1 MRMNQLGFA
10 ACLLGVIVGISSSS
24 LIAQTGDPAS
34 QNPIA
39 PLQTLRPT
47 QSDPGDIELL
57 SPLPDNGTVPPI
69 VQWNPEYEQELAY
82 RARVRGYERQFKIIR
97 HKYFGNRKLPSL
109 RQQGF
114 DELTEFTDPAAFKPM
129 VRVLA
134 REKDDVRLAVLDHLA
149 QQDEDGMAVLAWIA
163 ITDDDQAIRHEA
175 SKRLSAPASDR
186 VLEQLD
192 MALRSS
198 DHTVAMHAAVLA
210 GTLDAVEV
218 IPLLIFA
225 QAAGTPANQ
234 QTGDLAWIAIET
246 QRAYV
251 AGVVAVAG
259 DASGAF
265 QPIIG
270 KISEGAILRIVDAVV
285 IVYRTEVH
293 RTLVAMT
300 SNDWDQPTDG
310 LNYNINAWW
319 HWYNEEYVPY
329 KNEQTL
335 LANLESSPPP
345 PPVISASSK
354 P

>member
-1 MRMNQLGFA
+1 MRLNQPGFA
-10 ACLLGVIVGISSSS
+10 VCLLGVMIGISSSS
-24 LIAQTGDPAS
+24 LIAQTADHSVQP
-34 QNPIA
+34 PPVPKTA
-39 PLQTLRPT
+39 PLPA
-47 QSDPGDIELL
+47 QSDASVIKYL
-57 SPLPDNGTVPPI
+57 SPLPENGTVPPI
-69 VQWNPEYEQELAY
+69 VQWYPEYEQELAY
-82 RARVRGYERQFKIIR
+82 RARVRGYERQLKIIR
-97 HKYFGNRKLPSL
+97 HKYFGNRKLASL
-109 RQQGF
+109 REQGLE
-114 DELTEFTDPAAFKPM
+114 ELTEFTDPAAFKPM

-149 QQDEDGMAVLAWIA
+149 KQEEDGMAVLAWIA
-163 ITDDDQAIRHEA
+163 ITDDDPAIRHEA
-175 SKRLSAPASDR
+175 SKRLASPAPDR

-192 MALRSS
+192 MALRSP

-210 GTLDAVEV
+210 GTLDAVEM

-251 AGVVAVAG
+251 AGLVAVAG

-335 LANLESSPPP
+335 LANLESSPPLG
-345 PPVISASSK
+345 INASSK

>member
-1 MRMNQLGFA
+1 MVMLRNQHGFL
-10 ACLLGVIVGISSSS
+10 ACLCGVIIGNVSST
-24 LIAQTGDPAS
+24 LIAQTADPAA
-34 QNPIA
+34 QPPPEPKPA
-39 PLQTLRPT
+39 PLPA
-47 QSDPGDIELL
+47 QSDTGVIKYL
-57 SPLPDNGTVPPI
+57 SPLPENGTVPPI
-69 VQWNPEYEQELAY
+69 VQWHPEYEQELAY
-82 RARVRGYERQFKIIR
+82 RARVRGYERQLNKIR
-97 HKYFGNRKLPSL
+97 RKFFGIRKLASL

-129 VRVLA
+129 VKVFA

-175 SKRLSAPASDR
+175 SKRLASPASDR

-192 MALRSS
+192 MALRSP
-198 DHTVAMHAAVLA
+198 DHAVAMHAAVLA

-225 QAAGTPANQ
+225 QAAGVPAAQ

-319 HWYNEEYVPY
+319 HWYNEEYVPF
-329 KNEQTL
+329 KNEQAL
-335 LANLESSPPP
+335 LADLEASPLLGISSL
-345 PPVISASSK
+345 SK

>member
-1 MRMNQLGFA
+1 MVMLRNQHGFL
-10 ACLLGVIVGISSSS
+10 ACMCGVIVGISSSS
-24 LIAQTGDPAS
+24 LIAQTANPADPPAPES
-34 QNPIA
+34 PTA
-39 PLQTLRPT
+39 PLSA
-47 QSDPGDIELL
+47 QSDTGVIKYL
-57 SPLPDNGTVPPI
+57 SPLPENGTVPPI
-69 VQWNPEYEQELAY
+69 VEWHPEYEQELAY
-82 RARVRGYERQFKIIR
+82 RARVRGYDRQLKIIR
-97 HKYFGNRKLPSL
+97 YKYFGVRKLASL

-129 VRVLA
+129 VRAFA

-149 QQDEDGMAVLAWIA
+149 KQDEDGMAVLAWIA

-175 SKRLSAPASDR
+175 SKRLAAPASDR

-192 MALRSS
+192 MALRSP

-225 QAAGTPANQ
+225 QAAGVPAAQ

-246 QRAYV
+246 QRAFV

-259 DASGAF
+259 DSSGSF

-270 KISEGAILRIVDAVV
+270 KISEGTLMRVVDAVV

-293 RTLVAMT
+293 RTLVAM
-300 SNDWDQPTDG
+300 SSSDWDQPTDG

-329 KNEQTL
+329 KNEQAL
-335 LANLESSPPP
+335 LDDLESSPPLG
-345 PPVISASSK
+345 ISALSK

>member
-1 MRMNQLGFA
+1 MIRKNQHGFL
-10 ACLLGVIVGISSSS
+10 ACLLGVMVGTSSSS
-24 LIAQTGDPAS
+24 LIAQTGDPAD

-39 PLQTLRPT
+39 PQQIPLPDE
-47 QSDPGDIELL
+47 SDAGGIKLL

-69 VQWNPEYEQELAY
+69 VQWHPEYEQELAY
-82 RARVRGYERQFKIIR
+82 RARVRGYERQLKIIR
-97 HKYFGNRKLPSL
+97 RKYFGNRKLPSL

-129 VRVLA
+129 VRVFA
-134 REKDDVRLAVLDHLA
+134 REKDDVRLAILDHLA
-149 QQDEDGMAVLAWIA
+149 GQDEDGMAVLAWIA
-163 ITDDDQAIRHEA
+163 ITDNDQAIRHEA
-175 SKRLSAPASDR
+175 TKRLLAPASDR

-198 DHTVAMHAAVLA
+198 DHSVAMHAAVLA

-246 QRAYV
+246 QRAFV
-251 AGVVAVAG
+251 AGLVPVAG

-270 KISEGAILRIVDAVV
+270 KISEGTLMRVVDAVV
-285 IVYRTEVH
+285 IVYRTQVH
-293 RTLVAMT
+293 RTLVALS

-310 LNYNINAWW
+310 FNYNINAWW
-319 HWYNEEYVPY
+319 HWYNEEYVPF
-329 KNEQTL
+329 KNEQAL
-335 LANLESSPPP
+335 LADLESSPPLG
-345 PPVISASSK
+345 INASSK